1 MVAILFLLDL
11 DIVVRGTGLA
21 ARTLELMKAESG
33 RGRFTYILLW
43 VDCNIKLF
51 QLRNI
56 AIERLRWA
64 GS

>member
-1 MVAILFLLDL
+1 MVAILFLPDL

-21 ARTLELMKAESG
+21 AGTLELMKAESG
-33 RGRFTYILLW
+33 RGWFTCILLW

-56 AIERLRWA
+56 AIEWLRWA

>member
-11 DIVVRGTGLA
+11 DIVVRGIGLA
-21 ARTLELMKAESG
+21 AGTLELMKAKSG
-33 RGRFTYILLW
+33 RGWFTCILLW
-43 VDCNIKLF
+43 VDYNIKLF

-56 AIERLRWA
+56 VIEWLRWA